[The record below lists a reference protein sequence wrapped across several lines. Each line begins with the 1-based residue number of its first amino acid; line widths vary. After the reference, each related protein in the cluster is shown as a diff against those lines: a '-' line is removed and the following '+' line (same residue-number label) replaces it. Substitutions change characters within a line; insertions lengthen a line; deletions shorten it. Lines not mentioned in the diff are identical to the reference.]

1 MIKKIAALAFIGM
14 MGLTQMAKAD
24 EGMWL
29 PLLIKRLNHAD
40 MQKMGLQLTAEEI
53 YSVNSSSLKD
63 AIVSLGGFCTG
74 EMISGEGLM
83 LTNHHCAFDAIQQNS
98 SEEHNY
104 LEDGFW
110 AMKRSEEL
118 NIPGLFASYLVRMED
133 VTKEVLK
140 DVDEDM
146 SADKR
151 DAKIRAAMGDLQK
164 AAGSGEGF
172 KAQVKSFFDGNE
184 YYLFVYEV
192 FSDVRL
198 TGAPPSSIGKYG
210 GDTDN
215 WMWPRH
221 TGDFGMFRVYANKE
235 NGPADYS
242 ADNVPYKPKHHL
254 PVSMSGVQENDFA
267 MIMGFPGS
275 TDRFLSSYGVKL
287 AVDSEQPER
296 VKVRRVKL
304 DLMEVGMNSSE
315 KIRIQYA
322 SKHAQVSNYWKY
334 FIGQSEQL
342 ARLKVYDAK
351 KAEEDAFEA
360 WVATDAKRKERYG
373 NVISDIAAAIATKE
387 QYVMGEVYLQ
397 EAVFGIEINAFMW
410 SLTRKCGYGGILK
423 GDMTKVTASAEVA
436 KETAKDF
443 FKDFDPEVSK
453 NITVA
458 MLEMYYTGVPKE
470 HHPTELTE
478 IHAKYK
484 GDFKKFVDK
493 NWEKSPFTSEA
504 RFNAFVDAPS
514 EKIMK
519 KEVFYSLVT
528 DFIKVYRAKIMGGG
542 AQADAQL
549 DKATRLYVEGI
560 QLMNPNK
567 KYYPNANSTLRLTY
581 GQVLPYKA
589 KDAVLYDFKT
599 TIEGIMEKEDP
610 SNLEF
615 IVPTRLKNL
624 YAEKDYGQ
632 YANADG
638 DLPVCFLTNNDI
650 TGGNSGSPV
659 INARGELIGCAF
671 DGNWEA
677 MSGDVHFEDQIQR
690 TISVDIRYIL
700 FVIDKYAGAGHLV
713 EEMTLVKSKP
723 GTTAATPKTTE
734 PAMIPQGE
742 PQH

>member
-723 GTTAATPKTTE
+723 GTTPKTTE